1 MIKILSASLVGAFL
15 LAGCQSAP
23 EEVAKDWPPY
33 CIRDAVFLDD
43 DAINGEVLLDMPGY
57 PYGMDDPPTT
67 VSRQTYNEL
76 DVDVCTSDDPRMQ

>member
-1 MIKILSASLVGAFL
+1 MYYVIALTGL
-15 LAGCQSAP
+15 LLLTSCSTTTT
-23 EEVAKDWPPY
+23 EVSKDWPPY